1 MNRFRRGAKKEKRKI
16 GNNVFIGKMRKLGKA
31 TIFIVCFL
39 MAASVAIWVNQSA
52 KSFAVTKIDFIGRAI
67 FPTGSPFQ
75 GTEIGGISGIS
86 YDAEKQ
92 VYYAISDDRSSKAP
106 ARFYTLKINLQSGK
120 LQKEQITFTGV
131 TTLLDENGK
140 AFRELSLDTEA
151 IAFTGNSVF
160 VSSEGDVDRQI
171 NPFIKEFSLDG
182 KLLKTLAIPELFL
195 PDDKGTKGIR
205 NNLSFESLTLTPD
218 RKYLFTA
225 TENALVQDGAVAS
238 LETGSPCRILR
249 YDAVS
254 GNPEASFLYITEP
267 LPAGA
272 NPVGKLTSNGLV
284 DLLAIDDNRLLS
296 LERAFSL
303 ETGTTIRIF
312 EISLEKGDRIE
323 GLESL
328 KSRLSEVSPAQ
339 KRLLLDLETL
349 KIPLDNI
356 EGLTFGPALADA
368 SRGLILVSDNNFSP
382 LQETQILGFQIKVQK
397 TS

>member
-1 MNRFRRGAKKEKRKI
+1 
-16 GNNVFIGKMRKLGKA
+16 MRKLGKA

-39 MAASVAIWVNQSA
+39 MAATVAIWVNQSA
-52 KSFAVTKIDFIGRAI
+52 QSFAVTKIDFIGRAI

-75 GTEIGGISGIS
+75 GTEIGGLSGIT

-106 ARFYTLKINLQSGK
+106 ARFYTLKINLESGK
-120 LQKEQITFTGV
+120 LEKEQITFTGV

-140 AFRELSLDTEA
+140 GFPELSLDPEA
-151 IAFTGNSVF
+151 IAFTGKSLF

-195 PDDKGTKGIR
+195 PDDKGSKGIR
-205 NNLSFESLTLTPD
+205 NNLAFESLTLTPD

-225 TENALVQDGAVAS
+225 TENALVQDGAAVS

>member
-1 MNRFRRGAKKEKRKI
+1 
-16 GNNVFIGKMRKLGKA
+16 MRKLRKA

-39 MAASVAIWVNQSA
+39 IAATVAIWVNQSA

-75 GTEIGGISGIS
+75 GTEIGGLSSIT

-106 ARFYTLKINLQSGK
+106 ARFYTLKINLPSGK
-120 LQKEQITFTGV
+120 LEKEQIAFTGV

-140 AFRELSLDTEA
+140 SFPELSLDPEG

-195 PDDKGTKGIR
+195 PDDKGSKGIR
-205 NNLSFESLTLTPD
+205 NNLAFESLTLTPD

-272 NPVGKLTSNGLV
+272 NPVGKLTTNGLV
-284 DLLAIDDNRLLS
+284 DLLALDDNRLLS

-323 GLESL
+323 ALESL

>member
-1 MNRFRRGAKKEKRKI
+1 MRRLAK
-16 GNNVFIGKMRKLGKA
+16 V
-31 TIFIVCFL
+31 TIFIICFL
-39 MAASVAIWVNQSA
+39 MAATVAIWVNQSA
-52 KSFAVTKIDFIGRAI
+52 QSFAVTKINFIGRAI

-75 GTEIGGISGIS
+75 ETEIGGLSGVT

-120 LQKEQITFTGV
+120 LEKEQITFTGV
-131 TTLLDENGK
+131 TTLLDENGNG
-140 AFRELSLDTEA
+140 FPELSLDPEG

-312 EISLEKGDRIE
+312 EISLEKGDRIDA
-323 GLESL
+323 LESL
-328 KSRLSEVSPAQ
+328 KSRISEVSPAQ

>member
-1 MNRFRRGAKKEKRKI
+1 
-16 GNNVFIGKMRKLGKA
+16 MRKLAKA

-39 MAASVAIWVNQSA
+39 MAATVAIWVHQSA
-52 KSFAVTKIDFIGRAI
+52 QSFAVTKIDFIGRAI

-75 GTEIGGISGIS
+75 GTEIGGLSGIT

-106 ARFYTLKINLQSGK
+106 ARFYTLKINLPSGK
-120 LQKEQITFTGV
+120 LEKEQIAFTGV
-131 TTLLDENGK
+131 TNLLDENGK
-140 AFRELSLDTEA
+140 SFPELSLDPEG

-160 VSSEGDVDRQI
+160 VSSEGDVERQI

-195 PDDKGTKGIR
+195 ADDKGSKGIR
-205 NNLSFESLTLTPD
+205 NNLAFESLTLTPD

-312 EISLEKGDRIE
+312 EISLEKSDRIE
-323 GLESL
+323 ALESL

-356 EGLTFGPALADA
+356 EGLTFGPVLADA

>member
-1 MNRFRRGAKKEKRKI
+1 
-16 GNNVFIGKMRKLGKA
+16 MRNLAKA
-31 TIFIVCFL
+31 TIFIACFL
-39 MAASVAIWVNQSA
+39 IAATVAISLHLSA
-52 KSFAVTKIDFIGRAI
+52 QSFAVTKIDFIGRAI
-67 FPTGSPFQ
+67 FPTGSPLQ
-75 GTEIGGISGIS
+75 GTEIGGLSAIT
-86 YDAEKQ
+86 YDADKQ

-106 ARFYTLKINLQSGK
+106 ARFYSLKINLASGK
-120 LQKEQITFTGV
+120 LEKEKIEFTGV

-140 AFRELSLDTEA
+140 SFPELSLDPEG
-151 IAFTGNSVF
+151 IAFTGKSVF

-171 NPFIKEFSLDG
+171 APFIKEFSLDG
-182 KLLKTLAIPELFL
+182 KLLKTLLIPDLFL
-195 PDDKGTKGIR
+195 PDAKGTKGIR
-205 NNLSFESLTLTPD
+205 NNLAFESLTLTGD

-225 TENALVQDGAVAS
+225 TENATVQDGAVTS
-238 LETGSPCRILR
+238 LEKGSPCRILR

-254 GNPEASFLYITEP
+254 GNPDASFLYITEA

-284 DLLAIDDNRLLS
+284 DLLAIDDKRLIS

-312 EISLEKGDRIE
+312 EISLEKADRIE
-323 GLESL
+323 AIASL
-328 KSRLSEVSPAQ
+328 KSLISEVSPAQ

-356 EGLTFGPALADA
+356 EGLTFGPDLADG

>member
-1 MNRFRRGAKKEKRKI
+1 
-16 GNNVFIGKMRKLGKA
+16 MRKLAKA
-31 TIFIVCFL
+31 TIFIVYFL
-39 MAASVAIWVNQSA
+39 MAATVAIWVNQSA
-52 KSFAVTKIDFIGRAI
+52 QSFAVTKINFIGRAI

-75 GTEIGGISGIS
+75 GTEIGGLSGIT
-86 YDAEKQ
+86 YDAQKQ

-106 ARFYTLKINLQSGK
+106 ARFYTLKINLESGK
-120 LQKEQITFTGV
+120 LEKEQITFTGV

-140 AFRELSLDTEA
+140 SFPELSLDPEG

-160 VSSEGDVDRQI
+160 VSSEGDVDRQT

-182 KLLKTLAIPELFL
+182 KLLKTLPIPDLFL
-195 PDDKGTKGIR
+195 PDDKGSKGIR

-225 TENALVQDGAVAS
+225 TENAIVQDGAVPS

-284 DLLAIDDNRLLS
+284 DLVAIDDNRLLS

-323 GLESL
+323 ALESL
-328 KSRLSEVSPAQ
+328 QSLLGDVSPAQ

-382 LQETQILGFQIKVQK
+382 LQETQILGFQIKFQK

>member
-1 MNRFRRGAKKEKRKI
+1 
-16 GNNVFIGKMRKLGKA
+16 MRKSAKII
-31 TIFIVCFL
+31 IFISCFL
-39 MAASVAIWVNQSA
+39 IAATVAILINLSVQ
-52 KSFAVTKIDFIGRAI
+52 SFALTKIDFIGRAI

-75 GTEIGGISGIS
+75 GTEIGGLSGIT

-92 VYYAISDDRSSKAP
+92 VYYAISDDRSSKSP
-106 ARFYTLKINLQSGK
+106 ARFYTLKINLKSGK
-120 LQKEQITFTGV
+120 LEKDNIEFTGV
-131 TTLLDENGK
+131 TTLLDEKGES
-140 AFRELSLDTEA
+140 FPSLSLDPEG
-151 IAFTGNSVF
+151 IAFAGNSVF

-182 KLLKTLAIPELFL
+182 KLLKTLPIPELFL
-195 PDDKGTKGIR
+195 PDDKGSKGIR

-225 TENALVQDGAVAS
+225 TENALVQDGAVVS

-284 DLLAIDDNRLLS
+284 DLLAIDDKRLLS

-323 GLESL
+323 ALESL

-368 SRGLILVSDNNFSP
+368 SRALILVSDNNFSP

>member
-1 MNRFRRGAKKEKRKI
+1 MQN
-16 GNNVFIGKMRKLGKA
+16 LGKIL
-31 TIFIVCFL
+31 IFIACIL
-39 MAASVAIWVNQSA
+39 IAATAAILVNLSA
-52 KSFAVTKIDFIGRAI
+52 QSFAVTQIDFIGRAI

-75 GTEIGGISGIS
+75 GTEIGGLSGIT
-86 YDAEKQ
+86 YDAQNQ

-106 ARFYTLKINLQSGK
+106 ARFYSLKINWQSGK
-120 LQKEQITFTGV
+120 LEKEQIAFTAV

-140 AFRELSLDTEA
+140 SFPELSLDPEG
-151 IAFTGNSVF
+151 IAFAGNSVF

-171 NPFIKEFSLDG
+171 APFIKEFSLDG
-182 KLLKTLAIPELFL
+182 KLLKTLPIPDLFL

-205 NNLSFESLTLTPD
+205 NNLAFESLTLTPD
-218 RKYLFTA
+218 RQYLFTA
-225 TENALVQDGAVAS
+225 TENAMVQDGAVPS
-238 LETGSPCRILR
+238 LQSGSPCRILR
-249 YDAVS
+249 YDVAS
-254 GNPEASFLYITEP
+254 GNPDASFAYITEP

-284 DLLAIDDNRLLS
+284 DLLAIDENRLLS

-303 ETGTTIRIF
+303 ETGITVRLF
-312 EISLEKGDRIE
+312 EISLEKADRIQ

-328 KSRLSEVSPAQ
+328 KTRISQVSPAQ

-356 EGLTFGPALADA
+356 EGLTFGPELADGD
-368 SRGLILVSDNNFSP
+368 RGLILVSDNNFSP

>member
-1 MNRFRRGAKKEKRKI
+1 
-16 GNNVFIGKMRKLGKA
+16 MRK
-31 TIFIVCFL
+31 
-39 MAASVAIWVNQSA
+39 SA
-52 KSFAVTKIDFIGRAI
+52 KLILFLVCILVAAVAAILMNLSAQSFAVTKIDFLGRAI
-67 FPTGSPFQ
+67 FPTGSPFG
-75 GTEIGGISGIS
+75 GTEIGGLSGIT
-86 YDAEKQ
+86 YDADRQ

-106 ARFYTLKINLQSGK
+106 ARFYSVKIDLTSGK
-120 LQKEQITFTGV
+120 LEQEQIAFTGV

-140 AFRELSLDTEA
+140 SFPELSLDPEG

-182 KLLKTLAIPELFL
+182 KLLKTLPIPEIFL
-195 PDDKGTKGIR
+195 PDGKGTKGIR
-205 NNLSFESLTLTPD
+205 NNLAFESLTLTAD

-225 TENALVQDGAVAS
+225 TENAIVQDGPVPS
-238 LETGSPCRILR
+238 LQNGSPCRILR

-254 GNPEASFLYITEP
+254 GNLERSFLYITEP

-272 NPVGKLTSNGLV
+272 NPAGKFTTNGLV

-296 LERAFSL
+296 LERGFSM
-303 ETGTTIRIF
+303 ETGNTIKLF
-312 EISLEKGDRIE
+312 EISLEKADRIE

-328 KSRLSEVSPAQ
+328 KSRLGEVSPAQ

-349 KIPLDNI
+349 KVPLDNI
-356 EGLTFGPALADA
+356 EGLTFGPALGDG
-368 SRGLILVSDNNFSP
+368 SRGLVLVSDNNFSA
-382 LQETQILGFQIKVQK
+382 LQETQILGFKIKVQK

>member
-1 MNRFRRGAKKEKRKI
+1 
-16 GNNVFIGKMRKLGKA
+16 MRKSAKLILFVFGILIAA
-31 TIFIVCFL
+31 T
-39 MAASVAIWVNQSA
+39 VAIFVGMSA
-52 KSFAVTKIDFIGRAI
+52 QSFAVTKIDFIGRAI

-75 GTEIGGISGIS
+75 GTEIGGLSGIT

-106 ARFYTLKINLQSGK
+106 ARFYSLKINLASGK
-120 LQKEQITFTGV
+120 LEKEKIEFTGV

-140 AFRELSLDTEA
+140 SFPELSLDPEG

-171 NPFIKEFSLDG
+171 APFIKEFSLDG
-182 KLLKTLAIPELFL
+182 KLLKTLVIPEVFL

-205 NNLSFESLTLTPD
+205 NNLAFESLTLTAD

-225 TENALVQDGAVAS
+225 TENATVQDGAVPS

-254 GNPEASFLYITEP
+254 GNPDASFAYITEP

-272 NPVGKLTSNGLV
+272 NPLGKLTSNGLV
-284 DLLAIDDNRLLS
+284 DLVAIEDNRLLS

-303 ETGTTIRIF
+303 ETGVTVKLF
-312 EISLEKGDRIE
+312 EISLEKADRIE
-323 GLESL
+323 AIESL
-328 KSRLSEVSPAQ
+328 KTRISEVSPAQ

-356 EGLTFGPALADA
+356 EGLTFGPELADG

-382 LQETQILGFQIKVQK
+382 LQETQILGFKIKVQK

>member
-1 MNRFRRGAKKEKRKI
+1 
-16 GNNVFIGKMRKLGKA
+16 MRKLAKA

-39 MAASVAIWVNQSA
+39 MAATVAIWVNQSA
-52 KSFAVTKIDFIGRAI
+52 QSFAVTKIDFIGRAI

-75 GTEIGGISGIS
+75 GTEIGGLSGIT
-86 YDAEKQ
+86 YDGDKQ

-120 LQKEQITFTGV
+120 LEKDQIAFTGV
-131 TTLLDENGK
+131 TTLLDEKGK
-140 AFRELSLDTEA
+140 SFSELSLDPEG
-151 IAFTGNSVF
+151 IVFTGNSIF

-182 KLLKTLAIPELFL
+182 KLLKTLAIPGLFL
-195 PDDKGTKGIR
+195 PDDKGSKGIR

-225 TENALVQDGAVAS
+225 TENALVQDGAVPS

-284 DLLAIDDNRLLS
+284 DLVAIDDNRLLS

-303 ETGTTIRIF
+303 ETGVTVKLF
-312 EISLEKGDRIE
+312 EISLEKSDRIE
-323 GLESL
+323 ALESL
-328 KSRLSEVSPAQ
+328 QSRLSEVSPAQ

-356 EGLTFGPALADA
+356 EGLTLGPVLGDG
-368 SRGLILVSDNNFSP
+368 SRGLILVSDNNFSH

>member
-1 MNRFRRGAKKEKRKI
+1 
-16 GNNVFIGKMRKLGKA
+16 MRKLGKA

-52 KSFAVTKIDFIGRAI
+52 QSFAVTKIDLIGRAI

-75 GTEIGGISGIS
+75 GTEIGGLSGIT
-86 YDAEKQ
+86 YDADKQ

-106 ARFYTLKINLQSGK
+106 ARFYTLKINLESGK
-120 LQKEQITFTGV
+120 LEKEQITFTDV

-140 AFRELSLDTEA
+140 AFPELSLDPEG

-182 KLLKTLAIPELFL
+182 KLLKTLAIPDLFL
-195 PDDKGTKGIR
+195 PDYKGTKGIR

-303 ETGTTIRIF
+303 ETGVTVKLF
-312 EISLEKGDRIE
+312 EISLENGDRIE
-323 GLESL
+323 ALESL

-368 SRGLILVSDNNFSP
+368 NRGLILVSDNNFSP

>member
-1 MNRFRRGAKKEKRKI
+1 
-16 GNNVFIGKMRKLGKA
+16 MRKLGKA

-39 MAASVAIWVNQSA
+39 IAATVAIWVNQSA
-52 KSFAVTKIDFIGRAI
+52 QSFAVTKIDFIGRAI
-67 FPTGSPFQ
+67 FPTGSSFQ
-75 GTEIGGISGIS
+75 GTEIGGLSGIT

-120 LQKEQITFTGV
+120 LEKEQIAFTGV

-140 AFRELSLDTEA
+140 IFSELSLDTEG

-205 NNLSFESLTLTPD
+205 NNLAFESLTLTPD

-225 TENALVQDGAVAS
+225 TENALVQDGAVPS
-238 LETGSPCRILR
+238 LQSGSPCRILR

-284 DLLAIDDNRLLS
+284 DLVAIDDNRLLS
-296 LERAFSL
+296 LERGFSL

-323 GLESL
+323 ALESL
-328 KSRLSEVSPAQ
+328 KSRLGEVSPAQ

-356 EGLTFGPALADA
+356 EGLTFGPVLADA